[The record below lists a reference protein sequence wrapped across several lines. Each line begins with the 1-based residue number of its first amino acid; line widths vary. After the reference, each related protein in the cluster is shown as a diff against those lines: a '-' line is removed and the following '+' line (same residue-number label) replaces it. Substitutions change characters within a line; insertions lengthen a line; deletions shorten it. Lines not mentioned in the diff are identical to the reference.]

1 VTAVATRLVK
11 VVVWDLDGTLW
22 PGVALESDGL
32 PAPYP
37 AALAALDT
45 LAARGILVSVAS
57 RNPAEVGELVERSA
71 LAGRF
76 VAAQYGWGRKV
87 DALRRIAAELDL
99 GLDALAF
106 VDDDP
111 MERADVERTLPQV
124 TVLAPDEV
132 ADALSWQ
139 EFDPGPVTVAAR
151 SRVDSYRQRERRRA
165 ARSAFDGSE
174 EDFLRWCELRATLR
188 PAATGDRD
196 RLVELALRTTQY
208 NSTGAE
214 LPAGGEAVVLSLAD
228 RFGDDGLVGV
238 AAVSTPDGPE
248 WTVDLVAVSC
258 RAGGRGAVPV
268 LADRAERAD
277 PARPQAGRLRRRRP
291 DRRRRRVHPRP
302 GRRPGLSA
310 LDHGDGAAVSV
321 PGILAA
327 VVGDPAVAG
336 LPRDTPLLSGGLGLD
351 SVTVVRLLAEIT
363 TATGVDVA
371 DLDLDLD
378 ALATIGTLTD
388 FVAAHRGTA

>member
-1 VTAVATRLVK
+1 VTAVAARLVK

-57 RNPAEVGELVERSA
+57 RNPAEVGELVERSP

-87 DALRRIAAELDL
+87 DALRRIAAELDVR
-99 GLDALAF
+99 LDALAF

-111 MERADVERTLPQV
+111 MERADVERTLPEV

-132 ADALSWQ
+132 ADALSWP
-139 EFDPGPVTVAAR
+139 EFDPGPVTEAGR
-151 SRVDSYRQRERRRA
+151 SRLDSYRQRERRRA

-174 EDFLRWCELRATLR
+174 EAFLRWCELRATL
-188 PAATGDRD
+188 ALAGIGVQD
-196 RLVELALRTTQY
+196 RLVELARRTTQY
-208 NSTGAE
+208 NSTGVE
-214 LPAGGEAVVLSLAD
+214 FPGGSGGMAVVLSLAD

-238 AAVSTPDGPE
+238 AALSTTDGPE

-268 LADRAERAD
+268 LLTGVARLARSRGAARVLVPCRLTERNV
-277 PARPQAGRLRRRRP
+277 PVRLGLKQAGYTAA
-291 DRRRRRVHPRP
+291 
-302 GRRPGLSA
+302 GRTGEVAVYA
-310 LDHGDGAAVSV
+310 LD
-321 PGILAA
+321 LAA
-327 VVGDPAVAG
+327 PPAY
-336 LPRDTPLLSGGLGLD
+336 PSWIT
-351 SVTVVRLLAEIT
+351 VTEHL
-363 TATGVDVA
+363 
-371 DLDLDLD
+371 
-378 ALATIGTLTD
+378 
-388 FVAAHRGTA
+388 

>member
-99 GLDALAF
+99 ALDALAF

-111 MERADVERTLPQV
+111 MERADVERTLPEV

-132 ADALSWQ
+132 ADALSWP
-139 EFDPGPVTVAAR
+139 EFDPGPVTAAAR
-151 SRVDSYRQRERRRA
+151 SRVDSYRQREHRRA

-196 RLVELALRTTQY
+196 RLVELARRTTQY

-214 LPAGGEAVVLSLAD
+214 LPASGEAVVLSLAD
-228 RFGDDGLVGV
+228 RFGDDGLVGM
-238 AAVSTPDGPE
+238 AAVSAPDGPE

-268 LADRAERAD
+268 LLTGVARLARSRGAQRLSVLCRLTERNV
-277 PARPQAGRLRRRRP
+277 PIRLGLKQAGFTAA
-291 DRRRRRVHPRP
+291 
-302 GRRPGLSA
+302 GRTGDVA
-310 LDHGDGAAVSV
+310 AYTLD
-321 PGILAA
+321 
-327 VVGDPAVAG
+327 
-336 LPRDTPLLSGGLGLD
+336 
-351 SVTVVRLLAEIT
+351 LAETPAYPGWIT
-363 TATGVDVA
+363 VA
-371 DLDLDLD
+371 EQ
-378 ALATIGTLTD
+378 
-388 FVAAHRGTA
+388 R

>member
-1 VTAVATRLVK
+1 MTAVATRLVK

-111 MERADVERTLPQV
+111 MERADVERTLPEV

-132 ADALSWQ
+132 ADALSWP
-139 EFDPGPVTVAAR
+139 EFDPGPVTAAAR

-196 RLVELALRTTQY
+196 RLVELARRTTQY

-228 RFGDDGLVGV
+228 RFGDDGLVGM

-268 LADRAERAD
+268 LLTGVARLARSRGAQRLSVLCRLTERNV
-277 PARPQAGRLRRRRP
+277 PIRLGLKQAGFTAA
-291 DRRRRRVHPRP
+291 
-302 GRRPGLSA
+302 GRT
-310 LDHGDGAAVSV
+310 GDVAAY
-321 PGILAA
+321 
-327 VVGDPAVAG
+327 
-336 LPRDTPLLSGGLGLD
+336 TLGLAD
-351 SVTVVRLLAEIT
+351 IPAYPGWITVTEQR
-363 TATGVDVA
+363 
-371 DLDLDLD
+371 
-378 ALATIGTLTD
+378 
-388 FVAAHRGTA
+388 

>member
-1 VTAVATRLVK
+1 MTAVATRLVK

-57 RNPAEVGELVERSA
+57 RNPAEIGELVERSA

-87 DALRRIAAELDL
+87 DALRRIAAELDVR
-99 GLDALAF
+99 LDALAF

-111 MERADVERTLPQV
+111 MERADVERTLPEV
-124 TVLAPDEV
+124 TVLAPDDV
-132 ADALSWQ
+132 ADALSWP
-139 EFDPGPVTVAAR
+139 EFDPGPVTDAAR
-151 SRVDSYRQRERRRA
+151 SRLDGYRQRERRRA

-174 EDFLRWCELRATLR
+174 EDFLRWCGLRATLR
-188 PAATGDRD
+188 RAAAGDGD
-196 RLVELALRTTQY
+196 RLVELARRTTQY
-208 NSTGAE
+208 NSTGVE
-214 LPAGGEAVVLSLAD
+214 YAGGEAVVLSLAD

-268 LADRAERAD
+268 LLTGV
-277 PARPQAGRLRRRRP
+277 ARLARSRDAGRLLVPCRLTERNVPVRLGLMQAGFAAA
-291 DRRRRRVHPRP
+291 
-302 GRRPGLSA
+302 GRTGDVAVYA
-310 LDHGDGAAVSV
+310 LDLTGAPAY
-321 PGILAA
+321 PGWI
-327 VVGDPAVAG
+327 
-336 LPRDTPLLSGGLGLD
+336 T
-351 SVTVVRLLAEIT
+351 VTERL
-363 TATGVDVA
+363 
-371 DLDLDLD
+371 
-378 ALATIGTLTD
+378 
-388 FVAAHRGTA
+388 

>member
-1 VTAVATRLVK
+1 MTAVATRLVK

-111 MERADVERTLPQV
+111 MERADVERTLPEV

-132 ADALSWQ
+132 ADALSWPG
-139 EFDPGPVTVAAR
+139 FDPGPVTTAAR
-151 SRVDSYRQRERRRA
+151 SRVDSYRQRERRPRGPL
-165 ARSAFDGSE
+165 RVRRSE

-188 PAATGDRD
+188 PGGDR
-196 RLVELALRTTQY
+196 RRR
-208 NSTGAE
+208 
-214 LPAGGEAVVLSLAD
+214 PAGGAGPADHAVQLHRGGASAGGDAVVLSLAD
-228 RFGDDGLVGV
+228 RFGDDGLVGM
-238 AAVSTPDGPE
+238 AAVSIPDGPE

-268 LADRAERAD
+268 LLTGVARLARSRGALRLSVLCRLTERNV
-277 PARPQAGRLRRRRP
+277 PIRLGLKQAGFTAA
-291 DRRRRRVHPRP
+291 
-302 GRRPGLSA
+302 GRT
-310 LDHGDGAAVSV
+310 GD
-321 PGILAA
+321 LAA
-327 VVGDPAVAG
+327 Y
-336 LPRDTPLLSGGLGLD
+336 T
-351 SVTVVRLLAEIT
+351 
-363 TATGVDVA
+363 
-371 DLDLDLD
+371 LDLAGIPAYQDWI
-378 ALATIGTLTD
+378 TVTEQ
-388 FVAAHRGTA
+388 R